1 MQRSTTTWCL
11 LALAGAIGCG
21 SSTQH
26 IRLTSSTEIPAAQG
40 TVEATATD
48 NGNTALVVT
57 VRHLAPPERVTPGA
71 TTYVVW
77 VRDNAQGEAQNVGA
91 LKVDKDLNGSLKTTT
106 PLRSFDLFITAEGT
120 PTVTIPRGQELFRAS
135 VPRERS

>member
-1 MQRSTTTWCL
+1 MRYSTTTLL
-11 LALAGAIGCG
+11 LALAGAVGCG

-26 IRLTSSTEIPAAQG
+26 IRMTSSPEIPAAQG
-40 TVEATATD
+40 TVEATETG

-57 VRHLAPPERVTPGA
+57 VHHLAPPERVTPGA

-77 VRDNAQGEAQNVGA
+77 VRNSAQGQTQNVGA
-91 LKVDKDLNGSLKTTT
+91 LKIDSDLNGSLKTTT
-106 PLRSFDLFITAEGT
+106 PLRSFSLFITAEEL
-120 PTVTIPRGQELFRAS
+120 PTATFPRGQQLFLAS